1 MVTSLLIN
9 SGSMWIGQLLNEG
22 KTPYDAAR
30 DFAPITIAV
39 ISPSLL
45 VVHPSLPVKTVKELI
60 ALAKAKP
67 AQLNY
72 SSGSTGSSTGYL
84 AAELFKSMA
93 NVNIVHIPYKGS
105 GVATSALIAGEV
117 QVAFGTEPRWP
128 HMSNQAG
135 SGRWP

>member
-93 NVNIVHIPYKGS
+93 NVNIVHIPYK
-105 GVATSALIAGEV
+105 
-117 QVAFGTEPRWP
+117 PRRRNLWVVFP
-128 HMSNQAG
+128 LPSDF
-135 SGRWP
+135 SC